1 MSVEVTRM
9 KTLVAYLSLTGN
21 TRKVAEAIYSEIP
34 GEKEMKELGELE
46 NLEGYDLFFI
56 GFPVHAGNPAVAAKE
71 FLEKSGPGKKI
82 ALFVTHAAPEDAEDV
97 PGILDACKEAAA
109 NAELVGFFDCQGE
122 LDDNVRDFLLKSDS
136 PKHQEFGKNAYLTK
150 GQPDETRLE
159 KARVFARDVME
170 KAGA

>member
-1 MSVEVTRM
+1 M

-21 TRKVAEAIYSEIP
+21 TKKVAEAIYSEVP
-34 GEKEMKELGELE
+34 GEKEMRELGELE
-46 NLEGYDLFFI
+46 DLEGYDLAFV

-71 FLEKSGPGKKI
+71 FLEKNGPGRKI

-97 PGILDACKEAAA
+97 PGLLEACRAAA
-109 NAELVGFFDCQGE
+109 ASAELVGFFDCQGE

-136 PKHQEFGKNAYLTK
+136 PKHQEFGKMAHLTK

-159 KARVFARDVME
+159 KARAFAREVIE
-170 KAGA
+170 KAGTW